1 VTAPDSTIAYP
12 PRRTWPALA
21 RLIRLQHQ
29 TGTYLLL
36 LPTLWA
42 LVLASRGLPPL
53 RLLLVFCAGSF
64 VMRSAGVILNDLA
77 DRSFDREV
85 ARTRTRPLASGEL
98 SVRHAAMLLA
108 LLLVAAAGL
117 LLFLDPVV
125 LALAPVALALA
136 ALYPFSKRW
145 LHVPQAMLGLAFGW
159 GTVMAWAAVEGQL
172 SLGAWIVFGATV
184 AWAVGYDT
192 IYALQDRDDDRRIGV
207 KSAALLFGASTWLA
221 VGTAL
226 GVMLILLGTAG
237 WLADVR
243 WPYYAALLGVGVFF
257 AVQVNRLRAPVEPP
271 AALKMFRAH
280 VWSGIAILLGL
291 IAGFLE
297 P

>member
-1 VTAPDSTIAYP
+1 
-12 PRRTWPALA
+12 
-21 RLIRLQHQ
+21 LIRLQHQ
-29 TGTYLLL
+29 TGTSLLL

-53 RLLLVFCAGSF
+53 RLFLVFCAGSF

-117 LLFLDPVV
+117 LLFLDSVV
-125 LALAPVALALA
+125 LALAPAALALA

-184 AWAVGYDT
+184 AWAIGYDT

-207 KSAALLFGASTWLA
+207 KSAALFFGSSTWLA

-237 WLADVR
+237 WLADAR

-271 AALKMFRAH
+271 TALKMFRAH